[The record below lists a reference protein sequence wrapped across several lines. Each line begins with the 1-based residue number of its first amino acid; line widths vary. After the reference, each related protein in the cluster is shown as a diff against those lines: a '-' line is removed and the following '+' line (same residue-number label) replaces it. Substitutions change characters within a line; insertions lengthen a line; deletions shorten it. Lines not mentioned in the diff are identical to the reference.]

1 MDIESTPATV
11 LIVDDDDLD
20 RFLVG
25 LVLDAAG
32 YRVLEAPSAE
42 AALDMMRTEACPD
55 AMVVDYV
62 MTGMDGIEFCERV
75 RARPALRDVPIVVRT
90 GLEVQKVDALV
101 RAAGADRLLA
111 KSGDPSPLLDALAQT
126 LGARGAAS

>member
-1 MDIESTPATV
+1 MAAERPATTV
-11 LIVDDDDLD
+11 LVVDDDDLD
-20 RFLVG
+20 RFLVR

-42 AALDMMRTEACPD
+42 AALDMMGSVERPD

-62 MTGMDGIEFCERV
+62 MTGMDGAEFCRKV
-75 RARPALRDVPIVVRT
+75 RAQRELQHVPIVMRT
-90 GLEVQKVDALV
+90 GLEVENVDALV

-111 KSGDPSPLLDALAQT
+111 KSGDPSPLLDVLAQT
-126 LGARGAAS
+126 LDFPGS

>member
-1 MDIESTPATV
+1 MDADRATATI

-20 RFLVG
+20 RFLVS

-32 YRVLEAPSAE
+32 YHVIEAPSAE
-42 AALDMMRTEACPD
+42 AALHIIGTAGRPD

-62 MTGMDGIEFCERV
+62 MSGMDGTELCRKV
-75 RARPALRDVPIVVRT
+75 RAQPALQNVPIVMRT
-90 GLEVQKVDALV
+90 GLEVRKVDALV

-111 KSGDPSPLLDALAQT
+111 KTGDPSPLLDALAQT
-126 LGARGAAS
+126 LRSSAV